1 MQTDAQQP
9 SSDDPR
15 EPERGISERIKQR
28 RKELDLTV
36 EMLAALTARYEY
48 ATDEGISVPTLYRY
62 EKGDRL
68 PGARELRLLSGAL
81 NVSPNWLLLG
91 HEWDS
96 GQQQDAELGRAL
108 LALLGTAEA
117 RRTLSASTFDREAE
131 HRIKVAEVK
140 QERR

>member
-1 MQTDAQQP
+1 MQIDAQQP
-9 SSDDPR
+9 TSNDPR
-15 EPERGISERIKQR
+15 EPEREISERIKQR

-62 EKGDRL
+62 EKGERL

-91 HEWDS
+91 HEWDN

-117 RRTLSASTFDREAE
+117 RRTLSVGTFDRDAE
-131 HRIKVAEVK
+131 HQAKTAEVK
-140 QERR
+140 QGRR